1 MIGKNIILIIVSFF
15 KDKQEIQDL
24 LIHKKNIIFA
34 LTRADEKTQIMKISK
49 TSLMEKKTKQR
60 AIEK

>member
-15 KDKQEIQDL
+15 KDKQEIQDS

-49 TSLMEKKTKQR
+49 TSLMKEKTKQR

>member
-49 TSLMEKKTKQR
+49 TSLMKKKTKQR